1 LDTLDGGAS
10 ASDRDRYL
18 DSVLIGGREPVTV
31 VVLDYDPAW
40 PARFEQ
46 VSSRIRAALGAT
58 AVLVEHI
65 GSTSVPGLA
74 AKPIID
80 VLLVVPDVEEESAF
94 APALEAAGLALRVRE
109 PGHRMFRAQRK
120 DVHLHVY
127 GPADQAV
134 TDYLDLRDWLRVDEA
149 DRTVYADI
157 KRRLAE
163 RSWSDMN
170 HYADAKSEVIAQILG
185 RARSWRAAA
194 TGLEAEPTG
203 TVGRGV

>member
-1 LDTLDGGAS
+1 MHGDGRAS
-10 ASDRDRYL
+10 AADRDRYL
-18 DSVLIGGREPVTV
+18 DSVLIGGREPVTI

-46 VSSRIRAALGAT
+46 VSARIHAALGAT

-80 VLLVVPDVEEESAF
+80 VLLVVPDVEAESAF

-109 PGHRMFRAQRK
+109 PGHRMFRTQDR
-120 DVHLHVY
+120 DVHVHAY

-134 TDYLDLRDWLRVDEA
+134 TDYLDLRDWLRLDGA
-149 DRTVYADI
+149 DRTRYADV
-157 KRRLAE
+157 KRHLAQ
-163 RSWSDMN
+163 RPWSDMN
-170 HYADAKSEVIAQILG
+170 HYAEAKSEVIAQILG

-194 TGLEAEPTG
+194 TGLAAVPTG
-203 TVGRGV
+203 SVGRGA